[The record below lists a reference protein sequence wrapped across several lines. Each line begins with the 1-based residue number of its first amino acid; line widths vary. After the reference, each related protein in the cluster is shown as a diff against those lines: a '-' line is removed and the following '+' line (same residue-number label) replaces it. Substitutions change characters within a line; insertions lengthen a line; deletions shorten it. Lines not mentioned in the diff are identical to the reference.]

1 MKKVTIE
8 GKVLVFH
15 TLAISKIAHPSIITT
30 VPHLII
36 NQLNNIQK
44 SFIWD
49 TKIPKIKHST
59 LSNSYKDS
67 GCKNFKFH
75 QCLEPSIRSQKNL
88 PNFYKKMIT
97 NCAKCLSCSV
107 TYHQRFFSS
116 FYILAQILNLP
127 IRAFLSLALRVKR
140 SLLPATFFTKMARLN
155 HEIILNQNVTLKAS
169 WNTVSFN

>member
-15 TLAISKIAHPSIITT
+15 TLAFSKIAHLSIITT

-44 SFIWD
+44 SFIWSI
-49 TKIPKIKHST
+49 KIPKIKQSA
-59 LSNSYKDS
+59 LSNSYEDG

-75 QCLEPSIRSQKNL
+75 PCLEPSIRSQKNL

-97 NCAKCLSCSV
+97 NCAKILVVHISYNKKLKHERIFQSPVVKVESV
-107 TYHQRFFSS
+107 
-116 FYILAQILNLP
+116 
-127 IRAFLSLALRVKR
+127 LRVGG
-140 SLLPATFFTKMARLN
+140 
-155 HEIILNQNVTLKAS
+155 V
-169 WNTVSFN
+169 